1 MVFLGFY
8 FEQNAKILS
17 LNTTVSFIAYKIF
30 IYKMRCRSQNKT
42 LQNTLVKYLKNNI
55 RYITVIFVNISK
67 IQIFRTNIV
76 KCADML

>member
-1 MVFLGFY
+1 
-8 FEQNAKILS
+8 
-17 LNTTVSFIAYKIF
+17 
-30 IYKMRCRSQNKT
+30 MRCRSQNKT

-67 IQIFRTNIV
+67 IQIFKTNIV

>member
-1 MVFLGFY
+1 
-8 FEQNAKILS
+8 
-17 LNTTVSFIAYKIF
+17 
-30 IYKMRCRSQNKT
+30 MRRRSQNKT

-67 IQIFRTNIV
+67 IQIFTTNIV